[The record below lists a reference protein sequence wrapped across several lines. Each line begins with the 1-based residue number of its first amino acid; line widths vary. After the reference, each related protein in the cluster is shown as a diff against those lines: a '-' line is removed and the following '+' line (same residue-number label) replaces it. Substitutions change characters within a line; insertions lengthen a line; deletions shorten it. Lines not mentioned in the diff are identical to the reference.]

1 MQTPVEISFRNLDPS
16 DFIEA
21 RVRERVDRLD
31 QLSDRITSVHVTIEA
46 PHKHHQ
52 KGNKFEVKLEVRL
65 PGTELLVNN
74 KPGDVNAHEDV
85 YVAIR
90 DAFGAMERRIRKWKT
105 ARKEQPKIV
114 DSGAVQGRVSELNAD
129 DGHGQIATTSGEL
142 VYFHRNAVVGNGF
155 PLLGVDDPVE
165 LVIDHDGGEKGPH
178 ATMVRPIRPM
188 QFADQPKPSR

>member
-52 KGNKFEVKLEVRL
+52 KGNK
-65 PGTELLVNN
+65 
-74 KPGDVNAHEDV
+74 PGDVNAHEDV

-105 ARKEQPKIV
+105 ARKDQPKIV

-165 LVIDHDGGEKGPH
+165 LVIDHDGGDKGPH